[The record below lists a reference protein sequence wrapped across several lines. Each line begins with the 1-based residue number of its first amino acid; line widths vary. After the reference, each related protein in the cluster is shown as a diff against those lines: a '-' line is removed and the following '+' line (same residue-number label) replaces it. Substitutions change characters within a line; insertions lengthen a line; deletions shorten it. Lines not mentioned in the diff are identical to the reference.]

1 MPKSKG
7 KKLVKPILATSIKDK
22 RMISLKLQELLKNN
36 NEKIKNPTEMGKG
49 YGEMATNK

>member
-36 NEKIKNPTEMGKG
+36 KEKIDLPDSLARTVLVPSGS
-49 YGEMATNK
+49 